1 MNWSRNNPLWG
12 WLSLV
17 LAVMHAVVWPR
28 DVHQAESLSPLAIH
42 IILRWFPSLTW
53 LLLAVSFFI
62 RSIFISPRKTLANKI
77 AFAALF
83 CYATFIVAFI
93 YFRYFKP

>member
-17 LAVMHAVVWPR
+17 LAVMHAVLWPR

-53 LLLAVSFFI
+53 LLLAGSFFI
-62 RSIFISPRKTLANKI
+62 RSIFIAPRKTLANRI
-77 AFAALF
+77 ALAALF
-83 CYATFIVAFI
+83 CYATFIVAFMYI
-93 YFRYFKP
+93 RYF